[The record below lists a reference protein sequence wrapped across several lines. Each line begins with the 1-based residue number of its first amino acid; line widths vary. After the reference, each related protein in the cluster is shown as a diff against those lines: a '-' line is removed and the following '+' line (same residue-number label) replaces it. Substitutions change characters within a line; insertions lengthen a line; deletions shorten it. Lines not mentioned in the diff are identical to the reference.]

1 MTNRPDIERGDDRGS
16 LGDER
21 GVWQISARTH
31 VGLKR
36 SANQDRFLLD
46 REGESI
52 LCAVADGMGGPAGG
66 ETASR
71 IALER
76 FAAVVRAEELPD
88 AAAAGHVL
96 ERGVATAHDEIRA
109 VADSDPDLR
118 GMGTTLVG
126 LAVDRGELGAFVNVG
141 DSRLYRMRRGELS
154 RLSQDHSVVA
164 DLVRQ
169 GEITP
174 EEAAIH
180 PRRNVLTMALGVD
193 HRLSP
198 QSERF
203 TVEPGDTYLLSSDGL
218 HGMISDRDIAR
229 ILTADW
235 TVEARCDSLVEA
247 ALDAGGSDNVTV
259 VLLQRSSMP
268 VGRSGF
274 PGGGAGEGAWLLLPL
289 ALLAL
294 LVVLRIVSTDGRFG
308 DEQPDPYPV
317 DSMML
322 EFEREVG
329 RGIDTIPDSLRGFPF
344 DRNRLLLD
352 SSLQPTPGDIVDD
365 PELADSLG
373 SPGNRRSTRQP

>member
-1 MTNRPDIERGDDRGS
+1 MTNRPDIDRGDDRGS

-21 GVWQISARTH
+21 SVWQISARTH

-36 SANQDRFLLD
+36 TANQDRFLLD
-46 REGESI
+46 QEGESI

-76 FAAVVRAEELPD
+76 FAAAVRAEEFAD
-88 AAAAGHVL
+88 AAAAGRYL
-96 ERGVATAHDEIRA
+96 ERGAVTAHDEIRS

-126 LAVDRGELGAFVNVG
+126 LAVDRGERGSFVNVG

-154 RLSQDHSVVA
+154 RLSYDHSVVA
-164 DLVRQ
+164 DLVRR
-169 GEITP
+169 GEITS
-174 EEAAIH
+174 EEAAVH

-193 HRLSP
+193 HRLDP
-198 QSERF
+198 QVEGF
-203 TVEPGDTYLLSSDGL
+203 TVEPGDIYLLSSDGL

-229 ILTADW
+229 ILAADW
-235 TVEARCDSLVEA
+235 TVEARCSSLVEA

-259 VLLQRSSMP
+259 VLLERSSKP
-268 VGRSGF
+268 VRPSGF
-274 PGGGAGEGAWLLLPL
+274 SGGAAGGAWLLLPL

-294 LVVLRIVSTDGRFG
+294 LVMLRLISTDGRFD
-308 DEQPDPYPV
+308 DEQPDRYPV
-317 DSMML
+317 DSLMQ
-322 EFEREVG
+322 EFESEVG

-344 DRNRLLLD
+344 ARNRILLD
-352 SSLQPTPGDIVDD
+352 SNLQPTPGDIVED
-365 PELADSLG
+365 PELSDSLA
-373 SPGNRRSTRQP
+373 SPADRRSTRQP

>member
-1 MTNRPDIERGDDRGS
+1 MTNRPDIDRGDDRGS

-21 GVWQISARTH
+21 SVWQISARTH

-36 SANQDRFLLD
+36 TANQDRFLID
-46 REGESI
+46 QEGESI

-76 FAAVVRAEELPD
+76 FAAVVRAEEFPD
-88 AAAAGHVL
+88 AAAAGHSL
-96 ERGVATAHDEIRA
+96 ERGARTAHDEIRS
-109 VADSDPDLR
+109 VAESDPDLR

-126 LAVDRGELGAFVNVG
+126 LAVDGGELGSFVNVG

-154 RLSQDHSVVA
+154 RLSFDHSVVA

-174 EEAAIH
+174 EEAAVH

-193 HRLSP
+193 HRLKP
-198 QSERF
+198 QRENF
-203 TVEPGDTYLLSSDGL
+203 TVEPGDIYLLSSDGL
-218 HGMISDRDIAR
+218 HGMIPDRDIAR
-229 ILTADW
+229 ILAADW
-235 TVEARCDSLVEA
+235 TVEARCNSLVEA

-259 VLLQRSSMP
+259 VLLQRSSKP
-268 VGRSGF
+268 VGRPGL
-274 PGGGAGEGAWLLLPL
+274 PGGGVGGGGWLLLPL

-294 LVVLRIVSTDGRFG
+294 LVVLRLISTDGRFG
-308 DEQPDPYPV
+308 GERPDRYPV
-317 DSMML
+317 DSMMQEL
-322 EFEREVG
+322 EREVG

-344 DRNRLLLD
+344 DRNRILLD
-352 SSLQPTPGDIVDD
+352 SNVQPTPGDIVED
-365 PELADSLG
+365 PELADSLA
-373 SPGNRRSTRQP
+373 SPRDRRSTRQP